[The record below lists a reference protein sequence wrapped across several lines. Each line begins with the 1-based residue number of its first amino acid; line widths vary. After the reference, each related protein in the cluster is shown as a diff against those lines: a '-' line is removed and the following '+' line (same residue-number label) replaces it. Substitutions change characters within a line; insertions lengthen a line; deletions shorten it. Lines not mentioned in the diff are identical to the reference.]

1 MLANASFNIVTRGSK
16 YEELE
21 NDPNIQ
27 MQTQIQYLTTSL
39 CLGIYVR
46 AWIEVGS
53 IQYVDEWRGIS
64 IRRRIAL
71 KCNPLLKA
79 ESPLQV
85 TDSKTAR
92 PRMPP
97 APSCA
102 PA

>member
-1 MLANASFNIVTRGSK
+1 MNPTYRCRYST
-16 YEELE
+16 
-21 NDPNIQ
+21 
-27 MQTQIQYLTTSL
+27 YLPHCAYL
-39 CLGIYVR
+39 CVR
-46 AWIEVGS
+46 VNGGS